1 VFLYTKKLPTY
12 AHDRPFA
19 IRQNQLQLVTVGAKV
34 MARSG
39 NDNWQLGKDLPA
51 SVVDKLAE
59 KLAKEFNNK
68 QFIPWYCGAIYDLG
82 LSIIEDLQKKVQDG
96 KDPARLFSFY
106 VQQERRALK
115 NKWRLDQLKGQLDD

>member
-1 VFLYTKKLPTY
+1 MP
-12 AHDRPFA
+12 R
-19 IRQNQLQLVTVGAKV
+19 N
-34 MARSG
+34 G

-51 SVVDKLAE
+51 SLVDNLAE
-59 KLAKEFNNK
+59 KLAKKFNNK

-82 LSIIEDLQKKVQDG
+82 LTKIDDLEKKVKDG

-115 NKWRLDQLKGQLDD
+115 SE